1 MKNRFALT
9 LAACAL
15 SAGVQAQTAHA
26 TKSAQ
31 IQATVMDTCRF
42 DQPGTGITLS
52 LGALDPAAGTAAN
65 LSQAM
70 KFACTNGYVVS
81 IGLAGEPART
91 DYLRTLTHTVDRTQ
105 TVPYTLSLDASGGIT
120 GKGFGPGN
128 ELSLNLVARVA
139 QGDYANARGGAYQDT
154 VVIELRP

>member
-1 MKNRFALT
+1 VKNHLALA
-9 LAACAL
+9 LAACTL
-15 SAGVQAQTAHA
+15 CAGVHAQTAHA

-31 IQATVMDTCRF
+31 IQATVLDTCRF

-52 LGALDPAAGTAAN
+52 LGALDPAAGTAAT
-65 LSQAM
+65 LSQAV

-81 IGLAGEPART
+81 IGLAGEPTQT
-91 DYLRTLTHTVDRTQ
+91 DYLRTLTHSADRTQ
-105 TVPYTLSLDASGGIT
+105 TVPYTLSLDTTGGIT

-128 ELSLNLVARVA
+128 ELSLSLLARVA

-154 VVIELRP
+154 VVVELRP